1 MNPSQGLGWALIGV
15 GSGLIAGLLVG
26 ALLLSGDGQSTTAI
40 GSTQSPSPSPT
51 PKPKATPRLEPAPT
65 ESAGWEP
72 CERPGLCDFLK
83 TLDNRVA
90 ARDVNGVMELFKFV
104 PYQCGSPETQTPD
117 GIFPIECR
125 DWPYDDAVP
134 AAGFR
139 PINAQGFPTSRWVIR
154 DLLDE
159 FITGEESDCDGDKE
173 GIERRVRVVVRP
185 LDPRLY
191 WTGEVAL
198 LLGAPLTC
206 RPIFE
211 PETGQRY
218 VFNLRSSGASQWQVE
233 SIVEVAFEP
242 CEYLYAGG
250 LRYYPLDQGPPGS
263 QPCL

>member
-15 GSGLIAGLLVG
+15 GAGLIAGLLVG
-26 ALLLSGDGQSTTAI
+26 ALLLSGDSQSSTAI
-40 GSTQSPSPSPT
+40 GSTQSPKPSPT

-72 CERPGLCDFLK
+72 CDRPGLCDFLK
-83 TLDNRVA
+83 TLDDRLV

-104 PYQCGSPETQTPD
+104 PYQCGSPETQLPD

-125 DWPYDDAVP
+125 DWPYDEAVP
-134 AAGFR
+134 AAGFK
-139 PINAQGFPTSRWVIR
+139 PIDKQGFPTSRWVVR
-154 DLLDE
+154 DLLDK
-159 FITGEESDCDGDKE
+159 FITGEESDCNGDTE

-191 WTGEVAL
+191 WTGEVAV
-198 LLGAPLTC
+198 LLGAPLPC
-206 RPIFE
+206 QPIIE
-211 PETGQRY
+211 PESGARY

-233 SIVEVAFEP
+233 SIVEVAFDR
-242 CEYLYAGG
+242 CEYRYAGG
-250 LRYYPLDQGPPGS
+250 IRYYPLDQGPPGA